1 MPTTL
6 LLAHPD
12 LKTQRHLCISL
23 DCTQSLYCL
32 IIFPVKDC
40 STAGESTDDSGT
52 DDISIAK
59 AIFDVIKKVGDG
71 VFSIIKLV
79 KIFTPTSKGGT
90 TKEETKDIDRNDINE
105 MDLAEFTKLY
115 PNCFSS
121 KRHFIGDDWCD
132 DENNNGDIYV
142 LKGK

>member
-1 MPTTL
+1 MPF
-6 LLAHPD
+6 
-12 LKTQRHLCISL
+12 QG
-23 DCTQSLYCL
+23 CTQSLYRL

-40 STAGESTDDSGT
+40 STAEESTDDIG
-52 DDISIAK
+52 IAK

-79 KIFTPTSKGGT
+79 QIFTPTSKGV
-90 TKEETKDIDRNDINE
+90 KEETKDIDRNDINE

-142 LKGK
+142 LKGKRENISHILSSL

>member
-1 MPTTL
+1 MKY
-6 LLAHPD
+6 A
-12 LKTQRHLCISL
+12 ISL
-23 DCTQSLYCL
+23 DCTQSLYRL

-40 STAGESTDDSGT
+40 STAEESTDDIG
-52 DDISIAK
+52 IAK

-79 KIFTPTSKGGT
+79 KIFTPTSKGV
-90 TKEETKDIDRNDINE
+90 KEETKDIDRNDINE

-142 LKGK
+142 LKGKKENISHIQRA